1 MKSDIEIARE
11 VSLRKIKEIATGL
24 GIPREEV
31 QNYGRYIAK
40 IPLHL
45 IDEEK
50 IKQHNLIL
58 VTAITP
64 TKAGI
69 GKTTVSIG
77 LALGLNKIGKKAVVA
92 LREPSLGPCFGM
104 KGGAAGGGY
113 SQVLPMENINLHFT
127 GDFHAV
133 TSAHNMITA
142 LLDNYIYQNRNSC
155 EGLKEVKWKRVLDV
169 NDRSLR
175 NIVSGLGGSANGIP
189 TETGFDITAASEIMA
204 ILCLATDIDD
214 LKRRVGNI
222 LLGYTYDGKPF
233 TVNDMGIA
241 GAITVLLKDALLPN
255 LVQTTEN
262 TPAFIHGGP
271 FANIAHGCNSVLATQ
286 MALTYGDYVIT
297 EAGFGAD
304 LGAEKFFNIK
314 CRKAGLSPKLTVIV
328 ATAQSLKLHGGVPE
342 AQIKEPNKEGLIRGF
357 ANLDK
362 HIENMKNFGQQVIVT
377 FNRFASDTDEEIAL
391 VAEHCKEKGVGF
403 AVNTVFAD
411 GGKGAVELARLVAE
425 TIEKN
430 TSKPLKFTYEESDS
444 IRKKVRKIA
453 EGIYGASSI
462 VYTTLAEKKLKEI
475 EKLGIAHFPVCIA
488 KTQYSFS
495 SDPKAYGVAKDF
507 ELKVRDIIINNG
519 AEMIVVVMGEIMRMP
534 GLPKEP
540 QFLGKQSFRSRTHRH
555 RKRTD
560 RRIELILRGAIKDR
574 ILSHPDFSR
583 HKFRNSPSRFG
594 GFNYYFYF

>member
-11 VSLRKIKEIATGL
+11 TDLRKIKEVATML

-40 IPLHL
+40 VPIHL
-45 IDEEK
+45 IDK
-50 IKQHNLIL
+50 KQMDQHNLIL

-113 SQVLPMENINLHFT
+113 AQVLPMENINLHFT

-142 LLDNYIYQNRNSC
+142 LLDNYIYQTRNTC
-155 EGLKEVKWKRVLDV
+155 EGLKEIKWKRVLDV

-175 NIVSGLGGSANGIP
+175 NIVSGLGGSANGVP
-189 TETGFDITAASEIMA
+189 TETGFDITPASEIMA
-204 ILCLATDIDD
+204 ILCLATDIED

-222 LLGYTYDGKPF
+222 LLGYTNEDKPF
-233 TVNDMGIA
+233 TVNDLGIA

-262 TPAFIHGGP
+262 TPAFVHGGP
-271 FANIAHGCNSVLATQ
+271 FANIAHGCNSILATQ

-342 AQIKEPNKEGLIRGF
+342 KEIKEPNIEGLKNGF

-362 HIENMKNFGQQVIVT
+362 HIENMKSFGQQVIVT
-377 FNRFASDTDEEIAL
+377 FNRFATDTDEEIAL

-403 AVNTVFAD
+403 AMNNVFSE
-411 GGKGAVELARLVAE
+411 GGEGGTELARLVVD
-425 TIEKN
+425 TIEN
-430 TSKPLKFTYEESDS
+430 HPSAPLQYTYDLNDP
-444 IRKKVRKIA
+444 IRTKVQKVA
-453 EGIYGASSI
+453 QKIYGASSI
-462 VYTTLAEKKLKEI
+462 VYTTLADKKLRQI
-475 EKLGIAHFPVCIA
+475 ESLGISHYPICIA

-507 ELKVRDIIINNG
+507 ELKVRDVIINNG

-540 QFLGKQSFRSRTHRH
+540 QA
-555 RKRTD
+555 RKIDTWM
-560 RRIELILRGAIKDR
+560 A
-574 ILSHPDFSR
+574 
-583 HKFRNSPSRFG
+583 
-594 GFNYYFYF
+594 

>member
-11 VSLRKIKEIATGL
+11 TDLRKIKEVATTL

-40 IPLHL
+40 VPIHL
-45 IDEEK
+45 IDK
-50 IKQHNLIL
+50 KQMDQHNLIL

-113 SQVLPMENINLHFT
+113 AQVLPMENINLHFT

-142 LLDNYIYQNRNSC
+142 LLDNYIYQTRNTC
-155 EGLKEVKWKRVLDV
+155 EGLKEIKWKRVLDV

-175 NIVSGLGGSANGIP
+175 NIVSGLGGSANGVP
-189 TETGFDITAASEIMA
+189 TETGFDITPASEIMA
-204 ILCLATDIDD
+204 ILCLATDIED

-222 LLGYTYDGKPF
+222 LLGYTNEDKPF
-233 TVNDMGIA
+233 TVNDLGIA

-262 TPAFIHGGP
+262 TPAFVHGGP
-271 FANIAHGCNSVLATQ
+271 FANIAHGCNSISATQ

-304 LGAEKFFNIK
+304 LGAEKFFNIT

-342 AQIKEPNKEGLIRGF
+342 KEIKEPNIEGLKNGF

-362 HIENMKNFGQQVIVT
+362 HIENMKSFGQQVIVT
-377 FNRFASDTDEEIAL
+377 FNRFATDTDEEIAL
-391 VAEHCKEKGVGF
+391 VAEHCEEKGVGF
-403 AVNTVFAD
+403 AMNNVFAE
-411 GGKGAVELARLVAE
+411 GGEGGTELARLVVD
-425 TIEKN
+425 TIEN
-430 TSKPLKFTYEESDS
+430 HPSAPLQYTYDLNDP
-444 IRKKVRKIA
+444 IRTKVQKVA
-453 EGIYGASSI
+453 QKIYGASSI
-462 VYTTLAEKKLKEI
+462 VYTTLADKKLRQI
-475 EKLGIAHFPVCIA
+475 ESLGISHYPICIA

-507 ELKVRDIIINNG
+507 ELKVRDVIINNG

-540 QFLGKQSFRSRTHRH
+540 QA
-555 RKRTD
+555 RKID
-560 RRIELILRGAIKDR
+560 IVDGMIEG
-574 ILSHPDFSR
+574 LS
-583 HKFRNSPSRFG
+583 
-594 GFNYYFYF
+594 

>member
-40 IPLHL
+40 IPIHL

-50 IKQHNLIL
+50 IRQHNLIL

-142 LLDNYIYQNRNSC
+142 LLDNYIYQTRNTC
-155 EGLKEVKWKRVLDV
+155 EGLKEIKWKRVLDV

-175 NIVSGLGGSANGIP
+175 NIVSGLGGSANGVP
-189 TETGFDITAASEIMA
+189 TETGFDITPASEIMA
-204 ILCLATDIDD
+204 ILCLATDIED
-214 LKRRVGNI
+214 LKRRIGNI
-222 LLGYTYDGKPF
+222 LLGYTNDDKPF
-233 TVNDMGIA
+233 TVNDLGVA

-262 TPAFIHGGP
+262 TAAFVHGGP
-271 FANIAHGCNSVLATQ
+271 FANIAHGCNSVLATK

-304 LGAEKFFNIK
+304 LGAEKFFDIK
-314 CRKAGLSPKLTVIV
+314 CRKAGLTPKLTVIV

-342 AQIKEPNKEGLIRGF
+342 NKIKEQNIEGMKNGF
-357 ANLDK
+357 ENLDK
-362 HIENMKNFGQQVIVT
+362 HVENMKRFGQEVIVT
-377 FNRFASDTDEEIAL
+377 FNRYASDTDEEIAL
-391 VAEHCKEKGVGF
+391 VAEHCREIGVGF
-403 AVNTVFAD
+403 CMNNVFAA
-411 GGKGAVELARLVAE
+411 GGEGGAELAKLVVD
-425 TIEKN
+425 TIEKKP
-430 TSKPLKFTYEESDS
+430 SAPLKYIYEDS
-444 IRKKVRKIA
+444 EPIRSKIKKVS
-453 EGIYGASSI
+453 EQIYGAASV
-462 VYTTLAEKKLKEI
+462 VYTTLADKKIKQI
-475 EKLGIAHFPVCIA
+475 ESLGISHYPICIA

-519 AEMIVVVMGEIMRMP
+519 AEMIVVIMGEIMRMP
-534 GLPKEP
+534 GLPKDP
-540 QFLGKQSFRSRTHRH
+540 QA
-555 RKRTD
+555 KRID
-560 RRIELILRGAIKDR
+560 IVNGLIEG
-574 ILSHPDFSR
+574 LS
-583 HKFRNSPSRFG
+583 
-594 GFNYYFYF
+594 

>member
-11 VSLRKIKEIATGL
+11 TDLRKIKEVATTL

-40 IPLHL
+40 VPIHL
-45 IDEEK
+45 IDK
-50 IKQHNLIL
+50 KQMDQHNLIL

-113 SQVLPMENINLHFT
+113 AQVLPMENINLHFT

-142 LLDNYIYQNRNSC
+142 LLDNYIYQTRNTC
-155 EGLKEVKWKRVLDV
+155 EGLKEIKWKRVLDV

-175 NIVSGLGGSANGIP
+175 NIVSGLGGSANGVP
-189 TETGFDITAASEIMA
+189 TETGFDITPASEIMA
-204 ILCLATDIDD
+204 ILCLATDIED

-222 LLGYTYDGKPF
+222 LLGYTNEDKPF
-233 TVNDMGIA
+233 TVNDLGIA

-262 TPAFIHGGP
+262 TPAFVHGGP
-271 FANIAHGCNSVLATQ
+271 FANIAHGCNSISATQ

-342 AQIKEPNKEGLIRGF
+342 KEIKEPNIEGLKNGF

-362 HIENMKNFGQQVIVT
+362 HIENMKSFGQQVIVT
-377 FNRFASDTDEEIAL
+377 FNRFATDTDEEIAL
-391 VAEHCKEKGVGF
+391 VAEHCEEKGVGF
-403 AVNTVFAD
+403 AMNNVFAE
-411 GGKGAVELARLVAE
+411 GGEGGTELARLVVD
-425 TIEKN
+425 TIEN
-430 TSKPLKFTYEESDS
+430 HPSAPLQYTYDLNDP
-444 IRKKVRKIA
+444 IRTKVQKVA
-453 EGIYGASSI
+453 QKIYGASSI
-462 VYTTLAEKKLKEI
+462 VYTTLADKKLRQI
-475 EKLGIAHFPVCIA
+475 ESLGISHYPICIA
-488 KTQYSFS
+488 KTQYSL
-495 SDPKAYGVAKDF
+495 PYAPRAYEVAKDI
-507 ELKVRDIIINNG
+507 ELKVRDVIINNG

-540 QFLGKQSFRSRTHRH
+540 QA
-555 RKRTD
+555 RKID
-560 RRIELILRGAIKDR
+560 IVDGMIEG
-574 ILSHPDFSR
+574 LS
-583 HKFRNSPSRFG
+583 
-594 GFNYYFYF
+594 

>member
-11 VSLRKIKEIATGL
+11 TDLRKIKEVATTL

-40 IPLHL
+40 VPIHL
-45 IDEEK
+45 IDK
-50 IKQHNLIL
+50 KQMDQHNLIL

-113 SQVLPMENINLHFT
+113 AQVLPMENINLHFT

-142 LLDNYIYQNRNSC
+142 LLDNYIYQTRNTC
-155 EGLKEVKWKRVLDV
+155 EGLKEIKWKRVLDV

-175 NIVSGLGGSANGIP
+175 NIVSGLGGSANGVP
-189 TETGFDITAASEIMA
+189 TETGFDITPASEIMA
-204 ILCLATDIDD
+204 ILCLATDIED

-222 LLGYTYDGKPF
+222 LLGYTNEDKPF
-233 TVNDMGIA
+233 TVNDLGIA

-262 TPAFIHGGP
+262 TPAFVHGGP
-271 FANIAHGCNSVLATQ
+271 FANIAHGCNSISATQ

-342 AQIKEPNKEGLIRGF
+342 KEIEEPNIEGLKNGF

-362 HIENMKNFGQQVIVT
+362 HIENMKSFGQQVIVT
-377 FNRFASDTDEEIAL
+377 FNRFATDTDEEIAL
-391 VAEHCKEKGVGF
+391 VAEHCEEKGVGF
-403 AVNTVFAD
+403 AMNNVFAE
-411 GGKGAVELARLVAE
+411 GGEGGTELARLVVD
-425 TIEKN
+425 TIEN
-430 TSKPLKFTYEESDS
+430 HPSAPLQYTYDLNDP
-444 IRKKVRKIA
+444 IRTKVQKVA
-453 EGIYGASSI
+453 QKIYGASSI
-462 VYTTLAEKKLKEI
+462 VYTTLADKKLRQI
-475 EKLGIAHFPVCIA
+475 ESLGISHYPICIA

-507 ELKVRDIIINNG
+507 ELKVRDVIINNG

-540 QFLGKQSFRSRTHRH
+540 QA
-555 RKRTD
+555 RKID
-560 RRIELILRGAIKDR
+560 IVDGMIEG
-574 ILSHPDFSR
+574 LS
-583 HKFRNSPSRFG
+583 
-594 GFNYYFYF
+594 

>member
-142 LLDNYIYQNRNSC
+142 LLDNYIYQTRNTC
-155 EGLKEVKWKRVLDV
+155 EGLKEIKWKRVLDV

-175 NIVSGLGGSANGIP
+175 NIVSGLGGSANGVP
-189 TETGFDITAASEIMA
+189 TETGFDITPASEIMA
-204 ILCLATDIDD
+204 ILCLATDIED
-214 LKRRVGNI
+214 LKRRVDNI
-222 LLGYTYDGKPF
+222 LLGYTNDDKPF
-233 TVNDMGIA
+233 TVNDLGVA

-262 TPAFIHGGP
+262 TAAFVHGGP
-271 FANIAHGCNSVLATQ
+271 FANIAHGCNSVLATK

-304 LGAEKFFNIK
+304 LGAEKFFDIK
-314 CRKAGLSPKLTVIV
+314 CRKAGLTPKLTVIV

-342 AQIKEPNKEGLIRGF
+342 DKIKEQNIEGLKNGF
-357 ANLDK
+357 ENLDK
-362 HIENMKNFGQQVIVT
+362 HVENMKRFGQEVIVT
-377 FNRFASDTDEEIAL
+377 FNRYASDTDEEIAL
-391 VAEHCKEKGVGF
+391 VAEHCREIGVGF
-403 AVNTVFAD
+403 CMNNVFAA
-411 GGKGAVELARLVAE
+411 GGEGGAELAKLVVD
-425 TIEKN
+425 TIEKKP
-430 TSKPLKFTYEESDS
+430 SAPLKYIYEDS
-444 IRKKVRKIA
+444 EPIRSKIKKVS
-453 EGIYGASSI
+453 EQIYGAASV
-462 VYTTLAEKKLKEI
+462 VYTTLADKKIKQI
-475 EKLGIAHFPVCIA
+475 ESLGISHYPICIA

-495 SDPKAYGVAKDF
+495 SDPKAYGVAKNF

-519 AEMIVVVMGEIMRMP
+519 AEMIVVIMGEIMRMP
-534 GLPKEP
+534 GLPKDP
-540 QFLGKQSFRSRTHRH
+540 QA
-555 RKRTD
+555 KRID
-560 RRIELILRGAIKDR
+560 IVNGVIEG
-574 ILSHPDFSR
+574 LS
-583 HKFRNSPSRFG
+583 
-594 GFNYYFYF
+594 

>member
-11 VSLRKIKEIATGL
+11 TDLRKIKEVATTL

-40 IPLHL
+40 VPIHL
-45 IDEEK
+45 IDK
-50 IKQHNLIL
+50 KQMDQHNLIL

-113 SQVLPMENINLHFT
+113 AQVLPMENINLHFT

-142 LLDNYIYQNRNSC
+142 LLDNYIYQTRNTC
-155 EGLKEVKWKRVLDV
+155 EGLKEIKWKRVLDV

-175 NIVSGLGGSANGIP
+175 NIVSGLGGSANGVP
-189 TETGFDITAASEIMA
+189 TETGFDITPASEIMA
-204 ILCLATDIDD
+204 ILCLATDIED

-222 LLGYTYDGKPF
+222 LLGYTNEDKPF
-233 TVNDMGIA
+233 TVNDLGIA

-262 TPAFIHGGP
+262 TPAFVHGGP
-271 FANIAHGCNSVLATQ
+271 FANIAHGCNSILATQ

-342 AQIKEPNKEGLIRGF
+342 KEIKEPNIEGLKNRF

-362 HIENMKNFGQQVIVT
+362 HIENMKSFGQQVIVT
-377 FNRFASDTDEEIAL
+377 FNRFATDTDEEIAL

-403 AVNTVFAD
+403 AMNNVFSE
-411 GGKGAVELARLVAE
+411 GGEGGTELARLVVD
-425 TIEKN
+425 TIEN
-430 TSKPLKFTYEESDS
+430 HPSAPLQYTYDLNDP
-444 IRKKVRKIA
+444 IRTKVQKVA
-453 EGIYGASSI
+453 QKIYGASSI
-462 VYTTLAEKKLKEI
+462 VYTTLADKKLRQI
-475 EKLGIAHFPVCIA
+475 ESLGISHYPICIA

-507 ELKVRDIIINNG
+507 ELKVRDVIINNG

-540 QFLGKQSFRSRTHRH
+540 QA
-555 RKRTD
+555 RKID
-560 RRIELILRGAIKDR
+560 IVDGMIEG
-574 ILSHPDFSR
+574 LS
-583 HKFRNSPSRFG
+583 
-594 GFNYYFYF
+594 